1 MNVLESNRTI
11 NASCTENFSIP
22 VTMNELLINDG
33 LTSNILIGTTVKFY
47 EIVIL

>member
-33 LTSNILIGTTVKFY
+33 LMFTSNILIGTTVKF
-47 EIVIL
+47 